1 MHLVRDALPAGE
13 RGPELNMGHT
23 CVIGVGNRDRGDDAA
38 GPEVARRLAAH
49 ALPDTHVME
58 SDGRLGALFDAIT
71 CGRRIVVVDAMSSG
85 APPGSIR
92 RFDAVVA
99 PLPAVFGTLSTH
111 GFGVAEAVELA
122 RTLGRLPES
131 LEVIGIEGAS
141 WGFGAEMTAEVERAV
156 AETAR
161 ELRALTGA
169 AATTAPSQRRA

>member
-1 MHLVRDALPAGE
+1 MC
-13 RGPELNMGHT
+13 HT

-49 ALPDTHVME
+49 ALPATHVME
-58 SDGRLGALFDAIT
+58 CDGRLGALFDAIT

-92 RFDAVVA
+92 RIDGVA
-99 PLPAVFGTLSTH
+99 TPLPAVFGTLSTH
-111 GFGVAEAVELA
+111 GLGVAEAVELA

-141 WGFGAEMTAEVERAV
+141 WEFGAAMTAEVEEAV
-156 AETAR
+156 ARVVGQIACE
-161 ELRALTGA
+161 RAGVSDDWGVA
-169 AATTAPSQRRA
+169 ACQH